1 MARAIRDAAK
11 DAGRLMLRSFLRSR
25 LIREGESNVQQF
37 LAEQAEQVAE
47 GLMSLKGARKSR
59 IDSLQ
64 KCWQRMFDEQK
75 LDDVQ
80 MKTLGMLKA
89 VLFL

>member
-1 MARAIRDAAK
+1 MRRAIRDAAK
-11 DAGRLMLRSFLRSR
+11 DVGRLLT
-25 LIREGESNVQQF
+25 REGESNVQQF
-37 LAEQAEQVAE
+37 LAEQAEQVVE

-64 KCWQRMFDEQK
+64 KCWQLMFDEQK

>member
-1 MARAIRDAAK
+1 
-11 DAGRLMLRSFLRSR
+11 
-25 LIREGESNVQQF
+25 
-37 LAEQAEQVAE
+37 
-47 GLMSLKGARKSR
+47 MSLKGARKSR

-64 KCWQRMFDEQK
+64 KCWQLMFDEQK